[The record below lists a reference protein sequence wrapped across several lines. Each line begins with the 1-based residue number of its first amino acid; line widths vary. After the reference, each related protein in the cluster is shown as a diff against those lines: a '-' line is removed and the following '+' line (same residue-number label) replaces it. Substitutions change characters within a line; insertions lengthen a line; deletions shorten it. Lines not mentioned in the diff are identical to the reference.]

1 MKPSQHHTNIS
12 LPLPRLPK
20 AYTVQLFFCFFLF
33 AFGACLSIMLFQN
46 IASLA
51 LLQYATHAA
60 AATNYTPEA
69 LNPKLTNTI
78 GDNGGPTLYYN
89 GSGPVPP

>member
-1 MKPSQHHTNIS
+1 MKLSQHAHIPS
-12 LPLPRLPK
+12 PQLPK
-20 AYTVQLFFCFFLF
+20 ATTVQLLFFITFC
-33 AFGACLSIMLFQN
+33 ASLSIMLFQN

-51 LLQYATHAA
+51 LLQYATYSL
-60 AATNYTPEA
+60 AATDYTPEA

-78 GDNGGPTLYYN
+78 GDKGGPTLYYN

>member
-1 MKPSQHHTNIS
+1 MKPFQHSDSIS
-12 LPLPRLPK
+12 LQWPK
-20 AYTVQLFFCFFLF
+20 AKIVHLLLFFASC
-33 AFGACLSIMLFQN
+33 ASLSIMLFHQV
-46 IASLA
+46 AGLA
-51 LLQYATHAA
+51 LLQYAARTS

-78 GDNGGPTLYYN
+78 GDKGGPTLYYN